1 MSTIS
6 LYKTT
11 TMLPAVEKLPPL
23 PTYIL
28 DTFFPG
34 FDTFVTE
41 SVMFD
46 YYKGG
51 QLMAPFVA
59 PRVGGIT
66 VARDGYKT
74 KQYTSPKIA
83 PQRVLT
89 SDHLEGR
96 AFGEN
101 IFSTRTPAQRQ
112 ADILLKDAKYLDD
125 MITRR
130 IVWMGRELLLGNTI
144 TVKGYID
151 RNDSNYVEDSIDFE
165 FTQKTTLTGTAKW
178 TDAGSSG
185 KKIENLE
192 TYRDAVIES
201 VGEAPKMAIF
211 GKTALKEFLKDSQV
225 KELLV
230 QVNAGQLVIK
240 PQVQANGVTYIG
252 YIPQLDLEI
261 YTYGAQFVDDDGVKQ
276 PFIPNDKVILANAN
290 IGKVVYGAV
299 TQMEKDGQFHT
310 YEGKR
315 VPKVWDDQNADA
327 RMIRLT
333 SRPIPVPHDVDAWYV
348 ATVL

>member
-1 MSTIS
+1 MTTIP

-11 TMLPAVEKLPPL
+11 TMLPAIEKLPPL

-41 SVMFD
+41 TVMFD
-46 YYKGG
+46 YFKGS
-51 QLMAPFVA
+51 QPMAPFVA

-66 VARDGYKT
+66 IAREGFKT
-74 KQYTSPKIA
+74 KQYTAPKIA
-83 PQRVLT
+83 PQRILT
-89 SDHLEGR
+89 ADHLGDR
-96 AFGEN
+96 GFGEGV
-101 IFSTRTPAQRQ
+101 FSTRTPAQRQ
-112 ADILLKDAKYLDD
+112 AEILLKDAKQLDD

-151 RNDSNYVEDSIDFE
+151 KNDSNYVEDTIDFN
-165 FTQKTTLTGTAKW
+165 FTQKTTLTSTAKW
-178 TDAGSSG
+178 DDAGSAG

-192 TYRDAVIES
+192 TWRDAVIDA

-225 KELLV
+225 EKLLV

-261 YTYGAQFVDDDGVKQ
+261 YTYGATFVDDAGVKQ
-276 PFIPNDKVILANAN
+276 QFIPANKVILANAN

-299 TQMEKDGQFHT
+299 TQMEQDGQFHT

-315 VPKVWDDQNADA
+315 VPKVWSDQNADA